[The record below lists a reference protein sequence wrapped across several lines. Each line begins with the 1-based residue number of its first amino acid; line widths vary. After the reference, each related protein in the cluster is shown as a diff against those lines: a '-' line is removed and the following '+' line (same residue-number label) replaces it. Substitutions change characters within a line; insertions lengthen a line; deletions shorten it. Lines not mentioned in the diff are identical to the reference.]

1 MKKSNVKQGKE
12 KEISEAVSISLHLN
26 QNNSFFPLL
35 RMFVSDW
42 PLLEQK
48 AES

>member
-26 QNNSFFPLL
+26 KNNAFFPLL
-35 RMFVSDW
+35 SMFVSDW
-42 PLLEQK
+42 PPLEQK
-48 AES
+48 AKI